1 MSNVLEII
9 RKNMDDIRR
18 FGVRRIGVFGSH
30 ARGDQRD
37 DSDID
42 VVVEFEE
49 GMATLEN
56 FLGLADYLERLL
68 GRKVDL
74 LTREGVRSIRIKH
87 VREEIERTVVYVS

>member
-1 MSNVLEII
+1 MSDVLEVI
-9 RKNMDDIRR
+9 RENMDEIRR

-30 ARGDQRD
+30 VRGEQRD
-37 DSDID
+37 DSDVD

-56 FLGLADYLERLL
+56 FLGLADFLERLL

-87 VREEIERTVVYVS
+87 VREEIERSVIYVS